1 MTYLV
6 EKTAELGGF
15 AKNIHASIDGNNVQ
29 EYLSNI
35 IEKANNNE
43 NLKIF
48 LESEIDTIEGFVGNF
63 ETKLKSSGNNENEK
77 NSLEHGI
84 VVVATGGEQY
94 QPTEYLYSKDPRVVT
109 QIDFEKM
116 LFENK
121 LDEKVNKIVMIQ
133 CIGSRN
139 DEKPYCSRVCC
150 VEAIKNSIILKD
162 LYPEKEVI
170 VLFRDIRT
178 YGLKEKYYR
187 EARSKGVMFLRFDE
201 KLPPELVKEGENL
214 VIQIDSPNIGKVDLD
229 LDLLVLSAGI
239 HPPYESNKKLA
250 PMLKVPLN
258 DDKFFLE
265 AHVKLRPVDFA
276 TAGVFVCGLAH
287 SPRSIDESIM
297 QANAVVSRAST
308 YLSKDEI
315 ESEGI
320 IATVDI
326 SKCSGCG
333 LCIET
338 CAYNAITM
346 DEEKMVIEINS
357 GLCKGCGACVSSC
370 RGLAIDLLGYTDEE
384 LYLVINEIN

>member
-1 MTYLV
+1 M
-6 EKTAELGGF
+6 
-15 AKNIHASIDGNNVQ
+15 
-29 EYLSNI
+29 
-35 IEKANNNE
+35 
-43 NLKIF
+43 
-48 LESEIDTIEGFVGNF
+48 
-63 ETKLKSSGNNENEK
+63 
-77 NSLEHGI
+77 
-84 VVVATGGEQY
+84 
-94 QPTEYLYSKDPRVVT
+94 YSKDPRVVT

-116 LFENK
+116 LFESK
-121 LDEKVNKIVMIQ
+121 IDEKINKIVMIQ

-139 DEKPYCSRVCC
+139 DENPYCSRVCC
-150 VEAIKNSIILKD
+150 AEAVKNSMKLKD
-162 LYPEKEVI
+162 LFPEKDVI

-187 EARSKGVMFLRFDE
+187 EARSKGVMFIRFDQD
-201 KLPPELVKEGENL
+201 LPPELDKKGKKLIIHV
-214 VIQIDSPNIGKVDLD
+214 DSPNIGKIDVD
-229 LDLLVLSAGI
+229 LDLLVLSVGI
-239 HPPYESNKKLA
+239 HPPYESNEKLA

-320 IATVDI
+320 IARVDT

-333 LCIET
+333 LCISV
-338 CAYNAITM
+338 CAYSAIKM

-370 RGLAIDLLGYTDEE
+370 RGSAIDLLGFTDEE
-384 LYLVINEIN
+384 LYLVINELK